1 MRIDLEQM
9 REREQLHDR
18 VELLG
23 HIPHNEVRNVLVR
36 GHIYLNCSLTEAFCI
51 AILEAASCGLL
62 VVSTQVGGVPE
73 VLPSS
78 MIKFA
83 EPVAE
88 DLVQAVAAAVETH
101 FKDVVPAVFHE
112 RVRNMY
118 SWEDVGRRTSKVY
131 DRVLNMQPP
140 CFYERLRKKTK
151 CGPIAGPLFCLF
163 IAIDRLLLLFL
174 ELLFPARK
182 IELCPPMQM

>member
-1 MRIDLEQM
+1 MINATELARAPSSVALEA
-9 REREQLHDR
+9 HGTGTA
-18 VELLG
+18 LG
-23 HIPHNEVRNVLVR
+23 DPIEVSAAISALCSGRAPTLVR
-36 GHIYLNCSLTEAFCI
+36 CSAIKSAFGH
-51 AILEAASCGLL
+51 LE
-62 VVSTQVGGVPE
+62 
-73 VLPSS
+73 
-78 MIKFA
+78 
-83 EPVAE
+83 
-88 DLVQAVAAAVETH
+88 AVAAAVETH